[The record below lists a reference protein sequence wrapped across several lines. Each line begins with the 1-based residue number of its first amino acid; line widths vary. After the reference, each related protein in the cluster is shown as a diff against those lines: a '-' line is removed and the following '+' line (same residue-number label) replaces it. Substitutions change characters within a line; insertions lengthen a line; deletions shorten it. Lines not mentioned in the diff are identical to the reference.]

1 MNGLGIIEYI
11 SGLTSYVLDE
21 SVIKRI
27 AFDRNVLDKSP
38 ERLDQR
44 QKDLLLADVLHA
56 VWLSPESSSSFSRQH
71 GQFSTTVG
79 AQRVGDR
86 QALYDMMVRL
96 YRKWGENDKVD
107 SMPQS
112 SLKWME

>member
-1 MNGLGIIEYI
+1 MKAPDIIEYI

-27 AFDRNVLDKSP
+27 AFDRDVLDKSP

-56 VWLSPESSSSFSRQH
+56 VWLSPESSSSFSHQH
-71 GQFSTTVG
+71 GQFSTSVG
-79 AQRVGDR
+79 AQKVGDR

-96 YRKWGENDKVD
+96 YRKWGEDDKVD

-112 SLKWME
+112 CLKWME